1 MLEVV
6 AHTARVA
13 HAACGDDDLRR
24 LILVYRDRV
33 LFRYRELEAG
43 EHERVHARADDRLH
57 LLVDKLRVALEEH
70 RRRLDGE
77 GAVHID
83 GEVRVSVY
91 KAALLDLAYEV
102 QDLLCAADGKGGD
115 NEVPAGVERRLDEL
129 CKLGDVVRALGGVQ
143 PVAVGGFYHEVV
155 RALHKLRVAEDGLID
170 VADIAAEADAALLAV
185 FVQPYLY
192 CRRAEQ
198 MPHVGQADGHAVID
212 LNYLVV
218 PAGDHSPHYAR
229 DVVKVVYR
237 LDRRAARAHGLAG
250 FPLCLLHL
258 DVRRVAQHYVAQ
270 LAGRGAGVYRAAEA
284 LLIERGQHPGVVD
297 VRMGQQHKIQLARGD
312 GQGSVLIE
320 VPALLHAV
328 IDNALLAADFD
339 ISAAA
344 GHFMRGAYKS
354 YLHSLSFFL
363 ICRRVI

>member
-1 MLEVV
+1 
-6 AHTARVA
+6 
-13 HAACGDDDLRR
+13 
-24 LILVYRDRV
+24 
-33 LFRYRELEAG
+33 
-43 EHERVHARADDRLH
+43 
-57 LLVDKLRVALEEH
+57 
-70 RRRLDGE
+70 
-77 GAVHID
+77 
-83 GEVRVSVY
+83 
-91 KAALLDLAYEV
+91 
-102 QDLLCAADGKGGD
+102 
-115 NEVPAGVERRLDEL
+115 
-129 CKLGDVVRALGGVQ
+129 
-143 PVAVGGFYHEVV
+143 
-155 RALHKLRVAEDGLID
+155 
-170 VADIAAEADAALLAV
+170 
-185 FVQPYLY
+185 
-192 CRRAEQ
+192 
-198 MPHVGQADGHAVID
+198 MPHVGQADGHAVVD

-218 PAGDHSPHYAR
+218 PAGDHSPHYAC

-237 LDRRAARAHGLAG
+237 LDRRAACAHGLAG

-297 VRMGQQHKIQLARGD
+297 VRMGQQHEIQLARGD

-328 IDNALLAADFD
+328 IDNALLVADFD